1 MLFCFGGC
9 AASRNGVRL
18 EKKIEDGL
26 PIKKSRVALSEN
38 QRWRARY
45 PKCQIWHE
53 RAINDWLSQTQSH
66 RFSLLASIY
75 ANLGATTLSIVTL
88 GIMTLSK
95 MTLSITLNKA
105 TLSITLNT
113 VMVSVN
119 ILSVI

>member
-1 MLFCFGGC
+1 VEGEVSEMSNL
-9 AASRNGVRL
+9 ARKSHQRL
-18 EKKIEDGL
+18 VITNTISL
-26 PIKKSRVALSEN
+26 
-38 QRWRARY
+38 
-45 PKCQIWHE
+45 
-53 RAINDWLSQTQSH
+53 
-66 RFSLLASIY
+66 FSLLASIY
-75 ANLGATTLSIVTL
+75 ANLGATTLNIVTL